1 MITTASIHHGPGLEQ
16 PSDISSYLV
25 VRIYAQYAFLVPSGY
40 SRTRRNPKDLETK

>member
-25 VRIYAQYAFLVPSGY
+25 VKNVRTIRIPSGY